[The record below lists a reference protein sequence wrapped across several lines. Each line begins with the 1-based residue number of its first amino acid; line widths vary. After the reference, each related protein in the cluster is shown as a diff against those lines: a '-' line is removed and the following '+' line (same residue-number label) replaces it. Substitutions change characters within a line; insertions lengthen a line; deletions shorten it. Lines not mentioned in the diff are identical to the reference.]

1 MTKLLTS
8 YMYLLRLEKMKSLVG
23 PKNDFGTLNIYVL
36 FSVSNVYW
44 NWIFRKKKKRSSFS
58 FMYALCW
65 GSLDFI
71 GHLKSSKPLSR
82 KTGQIF
88 ADRLELI
95 WLLFFTCYRSS
106 QICLGG
112 KMKRGMG
119 CTGQQQRSIEWKT
132 DFSKHFSF

>member
-1 MTKLLTS
+1 MS
-8 YMYLLRLEKMKSLVG
+8 C
-23 PKNDFGTLNIYVL
+23 
-36 FSVSNVYW
+36 SVSQTY
-44 NWIFRKKKKRSSFS
+44 IEIGFSKKKKRSSFS

-106 QICLGG
+106 QICLGEELKG
-112 KMKRGMG
+112 RKGEGVVQDNSRDQLNEKQIFRNIFPSNAA
-119 CTGQQQRSIEWKT
+119 CCSRDSKT
-132 DFSKHFSF
+132 NSEVSSVRISR